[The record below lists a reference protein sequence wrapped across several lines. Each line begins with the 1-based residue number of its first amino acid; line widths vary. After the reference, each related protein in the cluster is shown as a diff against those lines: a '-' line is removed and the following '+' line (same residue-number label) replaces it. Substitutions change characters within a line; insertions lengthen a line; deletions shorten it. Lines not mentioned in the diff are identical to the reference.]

1 MLMDMCAGSCTQPP
15 LAYTWAT
22 SPKCFFLTQWSK
34 SNSLTVYISRELF
47 PHEMFHH
54 QNIYYTS
61 RAWQRRKIHTWSDTF
76 LLLLLKKKITE
87 SFILAEAVFYLFF
100 LIFF

>member
-1 MLMDMCAGSCTQPP
+1 
-15 LAYTWAT
+15 
-22 SPKCFFLTQWSK
+22 
-34 SNSLTVYISRELF
+34 
-47 PHEMFHH
+47 MFHH